1 MMRPLT
7 AIVYLRTT
15 VERRARFSAGR
26 VTTGSRYAQH
36 FDVRQERLRLAF
48 IARGYREDV
57 HLQQLA
63 YFVAVAETRHFTPAA
78 PLSGVSQPSLS
89 KQIRVLENSLGTP
102 LFVRDRGGVE
112 LTSAGEALLPHARR
126 ILIDVEAAQRAVHEV
141 AGLRRGL
148 VRVGATPSL
157 CDAAL
162 AEGVARFHQ
171 RHPGIDLVV
180 EEGGSRLLTQ
190 ALARGRLDVALLIVP
205 LHDEQPGLETTP
217 VLRERLVLASPVG
230 SDMPD
235 AMDVAALADLPLVMC
250 REGYDLRDVTLLACR
265 RAGFTPSVA
274 IEGGEM
280 SAVLRFVETGMGH
293 AVVPA
298 MVLANRPRLKGTPLR
313 NPVLE
318 RTVAIAHRK
327 VETMPLAA
335 RAFTEELAEHLA
347 QLDGSVPLA

>member
-1 MMRPLT
+1 M
-7 AIVYLRTT
+7 
-15 VERRARFSAGR
+15 
-26 VTTGSRYAQH
+26 
-36 FDVRQERLRLAF
+36 
-48 IARGYREDV
+48 

-63 YFVAVAETRHFTPAA
+63 YFVAVAETRHFTQAA
-78 PLSGVSQPSLS
+78 ELSGVSQPSLS
-89 KQIRVLENSLGTP
+89 KQIRVLENSLGTS
-102 LFVRDRGGVE
+102 LFVRGRAGVE

-126 ILIDVEAAQRAVHEV
+126 ILIDLEAAQRAVHEV
-141 AGLRRGL
+141 AGLRRGV

-162 AEGVARFHQ
+162 AEAVTGFHH

-190 ALARGRLDVALLIVP
+190 ALVRGRLDVALLIAP
-205 LHDEQPGLETTP
+205 LAEAHHDIDTTP
-217 VLRERLVLASPVG
+217 VLREQLVLASPADADV
-230 SDMPD
+230 PD
-235 AMDVAALADLPLVMC
+235 ALDVDELRDYPLVMF

-347 QLDGSVPLA
+347 QLDGSVPPA